1 MNEIPELIDLGAA
14 SVETK
19 EPPGSNNYDGMNGDF
34 VG

>member
-19 EPPGSNNYDGMNGDF
+19 EPPGSQNYDGLQGEHI
-34 VG
+34 G